1 MLMCKARFIKIIKLR
16 SFWRLDKRKG
26 NYTLP
31 SGNKLSAYIK
41 QLVISQME
49 VDNLY
54 MLDSGD
60 FDYTTGYVL
69 NNVQIERINKFVNEL
84 IEGV

>member
-1 MLMCKARFIKIIKLR
+1 MLMCKAKFIKIIKLR
-16 SFWRLDKRKG
+16 SFWKIDKRKG

-31 SGNKLSAYIK
+31 SGNKLSTYIK

-54 MLDSGD
+54 MLESGD
-60 FDYTTGYVL
+60 FEYTTGYVL
-69 NNVQIERINKFVNEL
+69 NNVQIERIDKLVNEL

>member
-1 MLMCKARFIKIIKLR
+1 MLMCKARFVKIIKLR
-16 SFWRLDKRKG
+16 SLWRIDKRKG

-31 SGNKLSAYIK
+31 SGNKLCTYIK